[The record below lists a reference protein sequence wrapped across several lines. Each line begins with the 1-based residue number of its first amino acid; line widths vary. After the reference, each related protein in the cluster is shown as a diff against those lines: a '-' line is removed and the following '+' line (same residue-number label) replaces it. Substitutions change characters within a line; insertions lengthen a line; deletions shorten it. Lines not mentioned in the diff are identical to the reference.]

1 MGVFMRDVY
10 VKLYEQTNYGQA
22 NHGRLSYDIIK
33 SLNPKSLLDIGCG
46 KGEFC
51 KYIYDNICQEVYG
64 LDFAFEPTLKGP
76 NWINNFAHEIPLQD
90 KSVDVVTSFDTF
102 EHIPEQDIDKTFNE
116 IKRVVKKCCVFNIS
130 SYPASKTGLDG
141 DDLHPTLKSQLWWIL
156 KIKDIFETDDIKTI
170 VKPIPNTEKKYRYII
185 VKLEEK

>member
-1 MGVFMRDVY
+1 MRNTY
-10 VKLYEQTNYGQA
+10 IKLYEQTDYGKK
-22 NHGRLSYDIIK
+22 NHGTQAYDIIQD
-33 SLNPKSLLDIGCG
+33 LNPKSLLDIGCG

-76 NWINNFAHEIPLQD
+76 NWINNFAHEIPLPN

-102 EHIPEQDIDKTFNE
+102 EHIPEQDIDKTFQE
-116 IKRVVKKCCVFNIS
+116 IKRVVKEYCVFNIS
-130 SYPASKTGLDG
+130 SYPASKTGLNG
-141 DDLHPTLKSQLWWIL
+141 ENLHPTLKSQLWWIL

-185 VKLEEK
+185 IKLGEK